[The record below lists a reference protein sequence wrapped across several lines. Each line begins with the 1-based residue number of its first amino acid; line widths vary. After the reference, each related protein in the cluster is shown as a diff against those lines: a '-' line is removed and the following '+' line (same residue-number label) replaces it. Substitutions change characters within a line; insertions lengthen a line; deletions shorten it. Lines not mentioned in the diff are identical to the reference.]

1 MIAEPA
7 SEVADP
13 LRTMDGRDEDGIEG
27 VRDWRNSIR
36 LARETGCT
44 SGKPFLK
51 RKVLT

>member
-1 MIAEPA
+1 VIAEPA

-13 LRTMDGRDEDGIEG
+13 LLTMEGRDEDGIDG
-27 VRDWRNSIR
+27 VRDWRSSIR

-44 SGKPFLK
+44 SGNPFLK